1 VARRHGGGRA
11 RWGDR
16 SRGNERK
23 CVCANARA
31 GVLGTPGCA
40 RSPEE
45 DGFAREQELARRR
58 ACVVAQRRA
67 GSSNA
72 TWGTRV
78 RDSTRSGGR
87 RHGRGVTR
95 GITGKQE
102 VARDCYDGKQR

>member
-1 VARRHGGGRA
+1 MCSGSQRGCGRTEAGAVTPAARVAARR
-11 RWGDR
+11 
-16 SRGNERK
+16 N
-23 CVCANARA
+23 
-31 GVLGTPGCA
+31 
-40 RSPEE
+40 
-45 DGFAREQELARRR
+45 
-58 ACVVAQRRA
+58 A

-102 VARDCYDGKQR
+102 VARDCYNGEERRGAARVGSRAAW